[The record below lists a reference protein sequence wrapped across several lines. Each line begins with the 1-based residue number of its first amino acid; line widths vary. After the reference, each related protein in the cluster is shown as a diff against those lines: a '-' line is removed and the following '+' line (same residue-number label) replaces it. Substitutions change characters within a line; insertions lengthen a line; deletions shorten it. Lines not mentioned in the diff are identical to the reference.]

1 LSPDRQ
7 EGNSGWSLRTATIL
21 ILVAFAISVDEGPV
35 PRLEPPIALAG
46 PFVPFGMCMGGMKPS
61 EQVAY
66 CRKIGFSGLGLQDMG
81 GRVLGEF
88 AGLPEVASGEFKI
101 HSALWWTKVTEPVID
116 THWFDST
123 LDQARRMDMAIW
135 MVLDGPDKSERS
147 RSTAVSMAAKA
158 ALRCRAKGVR
168 LVLYPHGGCVVS
180 SAEEGLALLDSLDRL
195 GIPEVGLSIHLC
207 HELKAGNRD
216 RLPQV
221 VRKVAHRLE
230 LASVSGADSDTY
242 GKDDDNWASAI
253 MPLDRGSFDSRIF
266 LRALSEAG
274 YAGPIQLHTY
284 NLKSPAAPDYDGHLE
299 RSWGWWQS
307 AVVRR

>member
-1 LSPDRQ
+1 M
-7 EGNSGWSLRTATIL
+7 SLRTAVL
-21 ILVAFAISVDEGPV
+21 LVLAVFSATVDDGPV
-35 PRLEPPIALAG
+35 PRLEPPIPLPG
-46 PFVPFGMCMGGMKPS
+46 PFAPFGICMGGMKPS

-66 CRKIGFSGLGLQDMG
+66 CRKIGFSGIGLQDVDG
-81 GRVLGEF
+81 KVLGEF
-88 AGLPEVASGEFKI
+88 AALPEVASGEFEI
-101 HSALWWTKVTEPVID
+101 HSAMWWTNVTKPVID
-116 THWFDST
+116 TNW
-123 LDQARRMDMAIW
+123 LDAALEQARKMDLAVW

-147 RSTAVSMAAKA
+147 RSTAVSMAATA

-180 SAEEGLALLDSLDRL
+180 SAEEALALLDSLDRR
-195 GIPEVGLSIHLC
+195 GVSEVGLSIHLC

-216 RLPQV
+216 RLPEV
-221 VRKVAHRLE
+221 VRKVAHRIQ
-230 LASVSGADSDTY
+230 LATVSGADSDTY

-253 MPLDRGSFDSRIF
+253 KPLDQGTFDSRIY

-274 YAGPIQLHTY
+274 YTGPILLHTY
-284 NLKSPAAPDYDGHLE
+284 NLKTPGAPDYDGHLE